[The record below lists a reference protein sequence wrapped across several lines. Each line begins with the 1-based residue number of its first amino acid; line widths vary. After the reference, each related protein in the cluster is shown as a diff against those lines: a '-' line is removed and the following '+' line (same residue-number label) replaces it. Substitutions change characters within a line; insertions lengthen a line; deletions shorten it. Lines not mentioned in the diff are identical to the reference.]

1 LDAVFGIFA
10 THLEL
15 FGALDKC
22 GAGTVDV
29 SVIAYKR
36 ITFDRTGDLIAEK
49 PLPRPC
55 YRRNTSTAWSTS
67 TNHSSRPFMISAR
80 PAWCSAGWYW

>member
-15 FGALDKC
+15 FEALDKC

-29 SVIAYKR
+29 GVIAYER
-36 ITFDRTGDLIAEK
+36 ITFDRTGDVSAEK

-55 YRRNTSTAWSTS
+55 YRRNTSTACSTS
-67 TNHSSRPFMISAR
+67 TNRSSRPFMISAR
-80 PAWCSAGWYW
+80 PAWCSAGWHW